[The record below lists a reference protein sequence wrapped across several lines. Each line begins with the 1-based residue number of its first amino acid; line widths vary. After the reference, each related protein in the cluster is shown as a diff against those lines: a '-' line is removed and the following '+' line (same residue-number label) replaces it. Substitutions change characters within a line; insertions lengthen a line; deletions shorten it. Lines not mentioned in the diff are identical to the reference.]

1 MKKTIIYIL
10 SVIMILTT
18 FSGCN
23 GASEDPK
30 KESESKEEAATEKE
44 NPITDFEYEDNED
57 GGISITNYVGTST
70 EVVIP
75 SKINGKDVTEIS
87 YDAFMGNTSI
97 TYVRVPDTVS
107 IINSCAFQKCT
118 SLKKVILSNS
128 LTTIGGVA
136 FADCTSLS
144 EIILP
149 SSLTIIRQEAFANC
163 TSLKHINIPAGLT
176 DCYMA
181 FKNSGLETVKIEN
194 GTEEIL
200 YMMFASASN
209 LKEVELPETVK
220 TIDNGAFGE
229 CYNLE
234 KVILNEGL
242 IKIDKSVFS
251 RCTSL
256 TEIVIPS
263 TVEVVSEISFLG
275 CDNLEKIKFSG
286 NAPENY
292 LTTEPHDHFTSSFP
306 EYTICYHE
314 GAQGFTS
321 PEWNG
326 YKTEIW

>member
-1 MKKTIIYIL
+1 MKKLIFLLLAFVIIFML
-10 SVIMILTT
+10 SC
-18 FSGCN
+18 CN
-23 GASEDPK
+23 GAQGMNG
-30 KESESKEEAATEKE
+30 KESGDAQETATEKE

-57 GGISITNYVGTST
+57 GGISITNYVGTAT
-70 EVVIP
+70 EVIIP

-87 YDAFMGNTSI
+87 PAAFNGNTSI
-97 TYVRVPDTVS
+97 TYVRIPDTVS
-107 IINSCAFQKCT
+107 IINSFAFEKCT
-118 SLKKVILSNS
+118 NLKKVILSNS
-128 LTTIGGVA
+128 LTAIGGAA
-136 FADCTSLS
+136 FANCTNLS

-220 TIDNGAFGE
+220 TINYGAFGE

-242 IKIDKSVFS
+242 VKIDTSVFS

-292 LTTEPHDHFTSSFP
+292 LTAEPHDHFTSSFP

-321 PEWNG
+321 PEWYG
-326 YKTEIW
+326 YKTEVW

>member
-23 GASEDPK
+23 STSENPE
-30 KESESKEEAATEKE
+30 KESETKEEAATEKE

-57 GGISITNYVGTST
+57 GGISITNYVGTAT

-75 SKINGKDVTEIS
+75 SEINGKDVTEIS
-87 YDAFMGNTSI
+87 PAAFNGNTSI

-107 IINSCAFQKCT
+107 IINSFAFEKCT
-118 SLKKVILSNS
+118 NLKKVILSNS
-128 LTTIGGVA
+128 LTAIGGAA
-136 FADCTSLS
+136 FANCTNLS

-163 TSLKHINIPAGLT
+163 ISLKHINIPAGLT

-209 LKEVELPETVK
+209 LKEVELPGTVK
-220 TIDNGAFGE
+220 TINYGAFGE

-242 IKIDKSVFS
+242 IKIDTSVFS

>member
-1 MKKTIIYIL
+1 MKKLIFLLLAFVIIFML
-10 SVIMILTT
+10 SC
-18 FSGCN
+18 CN
-23 GASEDPK
+23 GAQGMNG
-30 KESESKEEAATEKE
+30 KESGDAQETATEKE
-44 NPITDFEYEDNED
+44 NPMTDFEFRDNED

-87 YDAFMGNTSI
+87 PAAFTGNTSI

-107 IINSCAFQKCT
+107 IINSFAFERCT

-128 LTTIGGVA
+128 LTAIGGAA
-136 FADCTSLS
+136 FANCTNLS

-200 YMMFASASN
+200 HMMFASASN

-220 TIDNGAFGE
+220 TINYGAFGE

-242 IKIDKSVFS
+242 VKIDTSVFS

-256 TEIVIPS
+256 AEIVIPS

-292 LTTEPHDHFTSSFP
+292 LTAEPHDHFTSSFP

-321 PEWNG
+321 PEWYG
-326 YKTEIW
+326 YKTEVW